1 MKITLA
7 IDSFKGSLTSAEA
20 EQAAKQAILPYNKD
34 CQVDCIPIADGG
46 EGTLPVLM
54 EHLHG
59 STHIVHAHNPCMD
72 IIPATY
78 GISGDGHTAFIEMA
92 SINGLPLLTEAQRNP
107 MHTTTYGTGELIRDA
122 LDKGCRQF
130 IIGIGGSATNDAGTG
145 MLQALGYRFLDTQ
158 RDELKQGGKIL
169 KDIAY
174 IDESQ
179 KDKRL
184 KNAHFI
190 VICDVENPFYG
201 PNGAAY
207 VYARQKGA
215 TEQMIKE
222 LDEGMQRFA
231 KVVEATTGKD
241 ISTLPGSG
249 AAGGL
254 GGSLHA
260 FLHAELKPGAEIL
273 LKLSQFHQRI
283 ADTDLIITGEGKIDQ
298 QSLMGKITG
307 KILQAGQAQ
316 GVPVVAIAGCIEDKS
331 QLMKAGFKGVYA
343 TRPAGM
349 PLEKAMQREIAM
361 QCVKETVLQ
370 ILNTGYTDNLI

>member
-20 EQAAKQAILPYNKD
+20 EQAAKEAILAHNKD
-34 CQVDCIPIADGG
+34 CLVDCIPIADGG
-46 EGTLPVLM
+46 EGTLTVMM
-54 EHLHG
+54 EYLRG
-59 STHIVHAHNPCMD
+59 STHTVHAHNPCMD

-78 GISGDGHTAFIEMA
+78 GISEDEHAAFIEMA
-92 SINGLPLLTEAQRNP
+92 SISGLPLLTEAQRNP
-107 MHTTTYGTGELIRDA
+107 MLATTYGTGELIHDA

-130 IIGIGGSATNDAGTG
+130 IVGIGGSATNDAGTG
-145 MLQALGYRFLDTQ
+145 MLQALGYRFFDAKGN
-158 RDELKQGGKIL
+158 ELKQGGKIL
-169 KDIAY
+169 KNIAY
-174 IDESQ
+174 LDDSQ
-179 KDKRL
+179 ADKRL

-260 FLHAELKPGAEIL
+260 FLNAELKPGAEVL
-273 LKLSQFHQRI
+273 LELSQFHQRI
-283 ADTDLIITGEGKIDQ
+283 VDTDLIITGEGKIDR

-316 GVPVVAIAGCIEDKS
+316 GVPVVAIAGCVEDKE
-331 QLMKAGFKGVYA
+331 QLVKAGFKGVYA
-343 TRPAGM
+343 TKPADM
-349 PLEKAMQREIAM
+349 PLEKAMQREVAM
-361 QCVKETVLQ
+361 QCIKKTVLQ

>member
-20 EQAAKQAILPYNKD
+20 EQAAKEAILAHNKD
-34 CQVDCIPIADGG
+34 CQIDCIPIADGG
-46 EGTLPVLM
+46 EGTLAVLM
-54 EHLHG
+54 EHLRG

-78 GISGDGHTAFIEMA
+78 GISKDRHTAFIEMA
-92 SINGLPLLTEAQRNP
+92 SISGLPLLTETQRNP
-107 MHTTTYGTGELIRDA
+107 MYTTTYGTGELIRDA
-122 LDKGCRQF
+122 LDKGCQQF

-174 IDESQ
+174 IDEIQ

-273 LKLSQFHQRI
+273 LELSQFHQRI

-307 KILQAGQAQ
+307 KILQSGQAQ
-316 GVPVVAIAGCIEDKS
+316 GVPVVAIAGCVEDKS
-331 QLMKAGFKGVYA
+331 QLLKAGFKGVYA
-343 TRPAGM
+343 TKPAGM
-349 PLEKAMQREIAM
+349 PLKKAMQREIAM

>member
-20 EQAAKQAILPYNKD
+20 EQAATEAILALHKD

-46 EGTLPVLM
+46 EGTLAVM
-54 EHLHG
+54 IEHLHG
-59 STHIVHAHNPCMD
+59 HHQTIRAHNPRMER
-72 IIPATY
+72 IPATY
-78 GISGDGHTAFIEMA
+78 GISDDGQTALIEMA
-92 SINGLPLLTEAQRNP
+92 AISGLPLLTEAQRNP
-107 MHTTTYGTGELIRDA
+107 MLTTTYGTGELIRDA
-122 LDKGCRQF
+122 LDKGCRKF

-158 RDELKQGGKIL
+158 GNESGQGGEIL

-174 IDESQ
+174 IDDSQ

-231 KVVEATTGKD
+231 KVIEDTTGKD
-241 ISTLPGSG
+241 ISTLPGGG

-260 FLHAELKPGAEIL
+260 FLNAELKPGAEL
-273 LKLSQFHQRI
+273 LLELCRFHQRI
-283 ADTDLIITGEGKIDQ
+283 ADTGLIITGEGKIDR

-316 GVPVVAIAGCIEDKS
+316 GVPVVAIAGCVEDKE
-331 QLMKAGFKGVYA
+331 LLLKAGFQGVYA
-343 TRPAGM
+343 TKPANM
-349 PLEKAMQREIAM
+349 PLEKAMQREVAM
-361 QCVKETVLQ
+361 RCIQETVSQLR
-370 ILNTGYTDNLI
+370 LT

>member
-20 EQAAKQAILPYNKD
+20 EQAAKEAILVHYKD
-34 CQVDCIPIADGG
+34 CQVDRIPIADGG
-46 EGTLPVLM
+46 EGTLTVMM
-54 EHLHG
+54 ECLRG
-59 STHIVHAHNPCMD
+59 STHTVHAHNPCMN

-78 GISGDGHTAFIEMA
+78 GISDDGHTAFIEMA
-92 SINGLPLLTEAQRNP
+92 SISGLPLLTEAQRNP
-107 MHTTTYGTGELIRDA
+107 MLTTTYGTGELIHDA

-145 MLQALGYRFLDTQ
+145 MLQALGYRFFDTKGN
-158 RDELKQGGKIL
+158 ELKQGGKIL
-169 KDIAY
+169 KNIAY
-174 IDESQ
+174 IDDSQ
-179 KDKRL
+179 ADKRL

-207 VYARQKGA
+207 IYARQKGA

-231 KVVEATTGKD
+231 KVVKTSTGKD
-241 ISTLPGSG
+241 ISTRPGSG

-254 GGSLHA
+254 GGSLYA
-260 FLHAELKPGAEIL
+260 FLNAELKPGAEVL
-273 LKLSQFHQRI
+273 LELSQFHQRI
-283 ADTDLIITGEGKIDQ
+283 VDTDLIITGEGKIDR
-298 QSLMGKITG
+298 QSLMGKIAG

-316 GVPVVAIAGCIEDKS
+316 GVPVVAIAGCVEDKE
-331 QLMKAGFKGVYA
+331 QLLKSGFKGVYA
-343 TRPAGM
+343 TKPVDI
-349 PLEKAMQREIAM
+349 PLEKAMQREVAM
-361 QCVKETVLQ
+361 QCIKKTVLQ

>member
-20 EQAAKQAILPYNKD
+20 EQAAKEAILAYNKD

-46 EGTLPVLM
+46 EGTLAVLM
-54 EHLHG
+54 EHLRG

-92 SINGLPLLTEAQRNP
+92 AISGLPLLTETQRNP

-169 KDIAY
+169 KNIAY
-174 IDESQ
+174 LDESQ
-179 KDKRL
+179 ANKRL

-273 LKLSQFHQRI
+273 LELSQFRQRI

-307 KILQAGQAQ
+307 KILQAGQTQ
-316 GVPVVAIAGCIEDKS
+316 GVPVVAIAGCVEDKE
-331 QLMKAGFKGVYA
+331 QLLKAGFKGVYA
-343 TRPAGM
+343 TKPVDM
-349 PLEKAMQREIAM
+349 PLEKAMQRKVAM
-361 QCVKETVLQ
+361 LCIKKTVLQ